1 MANDICRPKVMYVSV
16 NLMKDY
22 TNTAAHTVAFEFASE
37 ASQSFSDLIVPSA
50 MTMGGGVVGSSS
62 IKSFDDF
69 YETNGSSSLMAS
81 ATVAVATLAAMTL
94 Y

>member
-1 MANDICRPKVMYVSV
+1 MAGD
-16 NLMKDY
+16 
-22 TNTAAHTVAFEFASE
+22 
-37 ASQSFSDLIVPSA
+37 
-50 MTMGGGVVGSSS
+50 VVGSSS
-62 IKSFDDF
+62 IKSFDAF